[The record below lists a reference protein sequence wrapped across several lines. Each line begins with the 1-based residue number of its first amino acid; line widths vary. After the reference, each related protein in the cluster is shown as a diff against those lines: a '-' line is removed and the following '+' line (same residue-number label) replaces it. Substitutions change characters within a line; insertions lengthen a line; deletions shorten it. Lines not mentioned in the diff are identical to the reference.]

1 MDKYLLESRTIIYVY
16 AYWQGLEELAKS
28 VGLYFRLTSKEMN
41 QITDEVTDTVKYW
54 KAVAKQI
61 GISRA
66 DRELMASAFI
76 V

>member
-1 MDKYLLESRTIIYVY
+1 
-16 AYWQGLEELAKS
+16 
-28 VGLYFRLTSKEMN
+28 MN
-41 QITDEVTDTVKYW
+41 QITDEVTEAVKYG